1 MGIPMGI
8 PTGFPQD
15 SYGDSHGDS
24 HRIPMGMGWEWE
36 RKFHSHGNRG
46 ERAECICAAVLQQL
60 YLIRLITSG
69 RYIMNIKR
77 N

>member
-36 RKFHSHGNRG
+36 RKFHSHGNRDNRILFTG
-46 ERAECICAAVLQQL
+46 FFMRQEKDS
-60 YLIRLITSG
+60 IRFRFITS
-69 RYIMNIKR
+69 R
-77 N
+77 

>member
-36 RKFHSHGNRG
+36 RKFHSHGNRDNFASKTN
-46 ERAECICAAVLQQL
+46 RPLSQ
-60 YLIRLITSG
+60 YKITPGYKFSAFWDS
-69 RYIMNIKR
+69 
-77 N
+77 

>member
-36 RKFHSHGNRG
+36 RKFHSHGNRDN
-46 ERAECICAAVLQQL
+46 
-60 YLIRLITSG
+60 IRFKITNSYEKLDISPIVSTIG
-69 RYIMNIKR
+69 YYKLC
-77 N
+77 